1 MKKALAILALAVL
14 TAAAPKPAL
23 VVHLTDFS
31 FKPASATVS
40 AGDTVE
46 FVNDDAFPHTITASN
61 GAFDSGN
68 LDEHKSWSYTFKKA
82 GIYALI
88 CTYHPNM
95 KGMLTVR

>member
-1 MKKALAILALAVL
+1 MKNALAILALAVL

-23 VVHLTDFS
+23 VVHLSDFS

-40 AGDTVE
+40 VGDTVE
-46 FVNDDAFPHTITASN
+46 FVNDDAFPHTVTASS

-82 GIYALI
+82 GTYALM